1 MHRKLEI
8 LLEKLTVKVVLC
20 LFQRFYPKKGRGVK
34 ITNIVISILN
44 KPDIK
49 YFYPSYKGLFGYTLL
64 KYLTFFIYFFKKFD
78 YLQFDGKKHLIII
91 NNVD

>member
-64 KYLTFFIYFFKKFD
+64 NYLTFFIYFFKKFN
-78 YLQFDGKKHLIII
+78 YLKFDGKKHLIII